1 MRIQTGRVGFGCEL
15 GCLCLNF
22 LMCKMREPPTSL
34 LDGKIKLL
42 EMLIFWWKM
51 QVDHKTS

>member
-1 MRIQTGRVGFGCEL
+1 MRIQTGGVGFGCEL

-22 LMCKMREPPTSL
+22 LTCKVREPPTSL
-34 LDGKIKLL
+34 LNGKIKLL